1 MGVKPRGKAKAE
13 GLEILANASLKL
25 KAGVHYALVG
35 RNGSG
40 KSSKWSLVSI
50 VMFDTTIMAGIH
62 HYWVYNLSLR

>member
-40 KSSKWSLVSI
+40 KSSKCFLLSM
-50 VMFDTTIMAGIH
+50 VMFDTTIMAGVRHCWIC
-62 HYWVYNLSLR
+62 NLFLR